1 MGAYSPAPVMTEE
14 IERVVIEKIM
24 KPTIRALKSEG
35 IDYKGILYA
44 GLMIDKGIPSVLEF
58 NCRLGD
64 PETQPV
70 LSRLKTD
77 LMDIAMAV
85 TEERLSE
92 INIEW
97 NHDPSVCVVLSSSG
111 YPGQYRKGDVITGID
126 EANRMKESDI
136 PCRNNF
142 MTIRWSLQGESS
154 RIQP

>member
-1 MGAYSPAPVMTEE
+1 MVFTDGRTIVPMVSSQDHKRIFDGDKGPIPVAWCIQSCTGRDRGTRKSRHRKDHETDHPAL
-14 IERVVIEKIM
+14 R
-24 KPTIRALKSEG
+24 SEG
-35 IDYKGILYA
+35 IHYKGILYA

-85 TEERLSE
+85 TDERLSE

-97 NHDPSVCVVLSSSG
+97 NNDPAVCV
-111 YPGQYRKGDVITGID
+111 YCHHQ
-126 EANRMKESDI
+126 DI
-136 PCRNNF
+136 GHVQKR
-142 MTIRWSLQGESS
+142 
-154 RIQP
+154 